1 MTPQPSPRRVAV
13 TLPPWLAEKLEAEV
27 KRGRFASLEDA
38 VLAGAKLV
46 AGLGPRAKEL
56 LKDGADADQFVGP
69 GDQGDG
75 GEWL

>member
-1 MTPQPSPRRVAV
+1 MSPEPAPRRVAV
-13 TLPPWLAEKLEAEV
+13 TLPPWLVEKLEAEV
-27 KRGRFASLEDA
+27 KRGRYASLEDA
-38 VLAGAKLV
+38 LLAGAKLV

-56 LKDGADADQFVGP
+56 LKEGGDADKFVRT

>member
-1 MTPQPSPRRVAV
+1 MSAKPAPRRIAV
-13 TLPPWLAEKLEAEV
+13 TLPPWLVEKLEAEV
-27 KRGRFASLEDA
+27 KRGRYASLEDA

-56 LKDGADADQFVGP
+56 LKDGAATDKFVRT
-69 GDQGDG
+69 GDRGDG